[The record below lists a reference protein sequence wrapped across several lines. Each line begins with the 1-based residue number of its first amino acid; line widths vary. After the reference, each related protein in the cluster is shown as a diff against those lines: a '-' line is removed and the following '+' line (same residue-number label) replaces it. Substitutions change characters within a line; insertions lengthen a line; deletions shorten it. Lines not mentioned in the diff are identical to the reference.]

1 MRWEVGQGVRC
12 DLVAYAG
19 PNLSG
24 KRQVMQLYPTG
35 ARRGRIDEEVR
46 SMVIRAFPGTRIV
59 LCASNRDAWELAAW
73 RCIRILEGS
82 SLASEQRN
90 GLRGVRVPDLGV
102 YDAFDAKR
110 TDPDV
115 QQGFPHAER
124 LEDGQGW
131 TFGHGDVSK
140 RVAMIRVE
148 REDRLVQPTT
158 DEAALVAVLE
168 ALRREHPEAVETA
181 LEAAVAVLGEAA
193 RHRLG
198 GS

>member
-102 YDAFDAKR
+102 AA
-110 TDPDV
+110 PLA
-115 QQGFPHAER
+115 GR
-124 LEDGQGW
+124 LQIEISRSI
-131 TFGHGDVSK
+131 TPSK
-140 RVAMIRVE
+140 RSVE
-148 REDRLVQPTT
+148 REP
-158 DEAALVAVLE
+158 
-168 ALRREHPEAVETA
+168 
-181 LEAAVAVLGEAA
+181 
-193 RHRLG
+193 HRG
-198 GS
+198 ICKTH